1 MFERTF
7 EDGKYTLSHSDGLNF
22 KALRH
27 GEPWRDLTGDGM
39 VLAMLQEVESLDD
52 KVAEQEKLIKSLQAQ
67 LEAARQ
73 PLHPGA
79 QAGFTSVAVKLPTL
93 RSDYWYSEELYLVIA
108 GETVLPARFAQGTP
122 KESNTW
128 DISPEG
134 MKHKC
139 WITPERK
146 ELIEGVTAWLPM
158 EAVQGSDTYANRL
171 KAHVERF
178 AKSCG
183 WDPAGGEGA
192 FEFIQR
198 TSYRQGWDDGRIE
211 ALNGGRR
218 P

>member
-67 LEAARQ
+67 LEAAHQ

-122 KESNTW
+122 KDSNTW

-183 WDPAGGEGA
+183 WDPASGEGA

-198 TSYRQGWDDGRIE
+198 TSYRQGRDDGRIE

>member
-1 MFERTF
+1 MFERKF
-7 EDGKYTLSHSDGLNF
+7 QDGKYTLSHTNGTNF

-39 VLAMLQEVESLDD
+39 LLAMLQEVESLDD
-52 KVAEQEKLIKSLQAQ
+52 KVAAQEKLIKSLQAQ

-79 QAGFTSVAVKLPTL
+79 QAGFTSVAVKLPPL
-93 RSDYWYSEELYLVIA
+93 RSDYWYSNELYLVIA
-108 GETVLPARFAQGTP
+108 GTSVLPARFAQATP
-122 KESNTW
+122 KEWNTW
-128 DISPEG
+128 DASPEG
-134 MKHKC
+134 MKNKC
-139 WITPERK
+139 WITPEQK
-146 ELIEGVTAWLPM
+146 ELIEDVTAWLPLD
-158 EAVQGSDTYANRL
+158 EVQGHDTYANRL

-183 WDPAGGEGA
+183 WNPAEGEGA
-192 FEFIQR
+192 FEYIQR